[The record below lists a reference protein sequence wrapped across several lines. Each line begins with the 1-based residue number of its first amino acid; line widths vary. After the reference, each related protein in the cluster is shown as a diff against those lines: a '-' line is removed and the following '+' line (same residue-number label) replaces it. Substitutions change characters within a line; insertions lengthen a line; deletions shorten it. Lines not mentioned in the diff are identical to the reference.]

1 MKELHDVLK
10 RPLVT
15 EKSTVAKELANQIT
29 FEVSPAA
36 NKIEIRRAV
45 EDVFNVRVLDVKT
58 SNVRGKSKR
67 WGKVMGRKPNWKKA
81 VVTLAPGESIE
92 FFEGA

>member
-1 MKELHDVLK
+1 MKEFHDILK
-10 RPLVT
+10 RPLIT
-15 EKSTVAKELANQIT
+15 EKSSLSKEMSNQIT
-29 FEVSPAA
+29 FEVDPSA

-45 EDVFNVRVLDVKT
+45 EEVFKVKVFRVRT
-58 SNVRGKSKR
+58 SNFQGKKKR
-67 WGKVMGRKPNWKKA
+67 YGRFEGRRAHWKKA